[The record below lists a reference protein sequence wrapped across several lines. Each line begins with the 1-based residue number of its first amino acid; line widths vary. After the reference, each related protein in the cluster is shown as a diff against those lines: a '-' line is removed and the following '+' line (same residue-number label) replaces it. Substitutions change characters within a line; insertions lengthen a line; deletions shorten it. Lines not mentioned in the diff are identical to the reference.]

1 MVTCAVCLSE
11 MCVSIRLL
19 AENHTVAE
27 NECIPLNRI
36 SIFYELSIVDI
47 WGPTDGTDFLE
58 FSKAGGCYT
67 PPTPPLMCAPDY
79 VEVFSISDHC
89 LFLNYLRNQC

>member
-47 WGPTDGTDFLE
+47 WDRPTGPTFSTIFNEFWTDFLQ
-58 FSKAGGCYT
+58 FSKAGGVLH
-67 PPTPPLMCAPDY
+67 PPTPPLMCAPAGK
-79 VEVFSISDHC
+79 
-89 LFLNYLRNQC
+89 